1 MQYPFDP
8 KYFGLTERDLA
19 VYEALLSKQA
29 SGIRAVGLLVGI
41 NYGTTYDIIKNLQ
54 SMKLVCVEAKA
65 GKQSYSAA
73 STNTLRNYFN
83 NYCLQTHSLLEQ
95 TNGYINDLSV
105 ATTKSLTV
113 TEILQDIL
121 DNAQTDVL
129 VYSAAAIRSHLVAE
143 LKAFNRRRANREIS
157 VKDLSMGTP
166 GRKLRLVERRQLLV
180 APEMVPSAQMYLYG
194 SKIAQFSLSD
204 SGQTHVEVIDNKE
217 LAKLQRLMFMNQWK
231 RAWPLD
237 SRQL

>member
-8 KYFGLTERDLA
+8 KYFGLTARDLA

-54 SMKLVCVEAKA
+54 SMKLVCVEVKA
-65 GKQSYSAA
+65 GKQYYSAA
-73 STNTLRNYFN
+73 SINTLRNYFN
-83 NYCLQTHSLLEQ
+83 NYCFQTLGSLEE
-95 TNGYINDLSV
+95 TNGYINDLSM

-121 DNAQTDVL
+121 DKAQTDVL
-129 VYSAAAIRSHLVAE
+129 VYSTATIRSHLATE
-143 LKAFNRRRANREIS
+143 LKAFNRKRANQGIS

-180 APEMVPSAQMYLYG
+180 APEMVLSAQMYLYG
-194 SKIAQFSLSD
+194 SNIAQFSLSD
-204 SGQTHVEVIDNKE
+204 SGQTNVEVIDNKE
-217 LAKLQRLMFMNQWK
+217 LAELQRLMFMNLWK

-237 SRQL
+237 SRRP